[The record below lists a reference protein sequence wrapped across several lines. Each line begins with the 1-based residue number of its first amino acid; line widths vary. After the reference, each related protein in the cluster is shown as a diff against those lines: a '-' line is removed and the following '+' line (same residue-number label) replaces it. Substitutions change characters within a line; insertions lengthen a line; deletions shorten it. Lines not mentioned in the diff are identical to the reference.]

1 MKGLPLLLAL
11 SATFALAFAGSA
23 AAAGDKANGGGKT
36 INDIFNLSAQS
47 GPLGQ
52 DATGHMHAKNTRM
65 FEGTPFLDFELGFDV
80 TCMTTVG
87 HLAAIGGRTTQLEV
101 LGFPA
106 YNPQTFPGM
115 LFFVEDNSALGL
127 PDEISFEF
135 PLTTIPTICPPPNPA
150 TSQFP
155 LTNGNINVVDA
166 LF

>member
-11 SATFALAFAGSA
+11 SAALALAFAGNA
-23 AAAGDKANGGGKT
+23 AAADDKARGGGKT

-52 DATGHMHAKNTRM
+52 GATGHMHAKNTHM
-65 FEGTPFLDFELGFDV
+65 FEGVPFFDFELGFEV

-87 HLAAIGGRTTQLEV
+87 HLAAIGGRTTHLSV

-106 YNPQTFPGM
+106 YNPQNFPGM
-115 LFFVEDNSALGL
+115 LFYVEDNQALGI
-127 PDEISFEF
+127 PDEISYEF
-135 PLTTIPTICPPPNPA
+135 PLATVPTICPPPNPA
-150 TSQFP
+150 ISQFP
-155 LTNGNINVVDA
+155 LTNGNINVVDS

>member
-1 MKGLPLLLAL
+1 MKGQALLLAL
-11 SATFALAFAGSA
+11 SAALALSFAGSA
-23 AAAGDKANGGGKT
+23 AAAGDKAIGGGKT
-36 INDIFNLSAQS
+36 LNDIFNLSAQS

-52 DATGHMHAKNTRM
+52 NASGHMRAKNTRM
-65 FEGTPFLDFELGFDV
+65 FEDTPFFDFELGFDV

-87 HLAAIGGRTTQLEV
+87 HLAAIGGRTTHLAV
-101 LGFPA
+101 LGFPN

-115 LFFVEDNSALGL
+115 LFFVEDNQALGI

-135 PLTTIPTICPPPNPA
+135 PLTTVPAICPPPNPA